1 MEKKSMWMCV
11 SVYVH
16 HHQTHEYRNS
26 STNGKQMATKRSS
39 TRRTEV
45 MLIHIHTHAHRA
57 PVTVPPAC
65 SGEQYSRTFCQD
77 AIQRLF
83 FRTQNRL
90 NTENGNH
97 RILKDV
103 AAARRHF
110 STPFFYFIFT
120 RLLPLLRQ
128 CLGSS
133 GDFFCVSIEC
143 VMALPGFHGYK
154 MASLYALH
162 ITRTSLCARRW
173 EEGAGRESDPGNA
186 ARTLAR
192 LPRTSARWWWWW
204 WYAVGLNYRGMSC
217 TWIHHLIRLSP
228 SQWKR
233 SRAVWKTRTLSPF
246 ARCARRPHHHQE

>member
-1 MEKKSMWMCV
+1 MFPVERKFGGKRRELHEKKSMCV
-11 SVYVH
+11 CVCVLH

-39 TRRTEV
+39 TRRAEV

-57 PVTVPPAC
+57 PVTVPSAC

-90 NTENGNH
+90 NTEHGNH

-120 RLLPLLRQ
+120 RLLPLLRSVWALPATSFVCRLSVSWHFRGSMVIRWRRCTRCTLLAPHCARGGGKRAQ
-128 CLGSS
+128 GEKAIQEMPLERWPACRAQAPGGGGGGGTPWVSITGECHVLGS
-133 GDFFCVSIEC
+133 I
-143 VMALPGFHGYK
+143 
-154 MASLYALH
+154 
-162 ITRTSLCARRW
+162 I
-173 EEGAGRESDPGNA
+173 
-186 ARTLAR
+186 
-192 LPRTSARWWWWW
+192 
-204 WYAVGLNYRGMSC
+204 
-217 TWIHHLIRLSP
+217 
-228 SQWKR
+228 
-233 SRAVWKTRTLSPF
+233 
-246 ARCARRPHHHQE
+246 